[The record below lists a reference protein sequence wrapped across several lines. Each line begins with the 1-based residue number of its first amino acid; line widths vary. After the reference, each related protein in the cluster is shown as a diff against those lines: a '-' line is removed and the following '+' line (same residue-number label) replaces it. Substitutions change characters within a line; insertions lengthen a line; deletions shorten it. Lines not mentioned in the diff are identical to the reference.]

1 MPESPE
7 TDLEALKVVVKE
19 KVLAFSGMDDSSI
32 KFEIQPIAFGLSA
45 VMTTFVTPEREGA
58 TDKLE
63 EDLLAIQEVASL
75 EVTDVRRALG

>member
-1 MPESPE
+1 MPVAPE
-7 TDLEALKVVVKE
+7 TDLEALKVQIKE
-19 KVLAFSGMDDSSI
+19 KVLAFSEMDDTSI

-45 VMTTFVTPEREGA
+45 VMTTFVTPEKEGA

-63 EDLLAIQEVASL
+63 EDLLALPDVAGL